1 MGTSYLYKYI
11 MDTAFGEGWADAVSK
26 ILSIGKH
33 NQAITIL
40 SKAKKDAAIEE
51 QTEDRLHK
59 PGKTSCRLVPQAQP
73 DALVENELRSIATRG
88 VVHLLSAVKAAHNA
102 LLIRQDSTLWA
113 CSSIFHSVIY

>member
-1 MGTSYLYKYI
+1 

-59 PGKTSCRLVPQAQP
+59 PGKTSCRLLPQAQP

-88 VVHLLSAVKAAHNA
+88 VVHLFNAVKAVNSKSDKKRKKKKKKKRKKRVVSRK
-102 LLIRQDSTLWA
+102 I
-113 CSSIFHSVIY
+113 